1 MANIT
6 DIVNSIVRYLGKVS
20 ITLNGR
26 WKDNIEYDRLCVV
39 YDDFASYISKQKVPV
54 GTKLTNTTYWQVLS
68 NLQEEIKID
77 YETFKE
83 KVLEDIADLNK
94 RQIAGRI
101 VVDNDNEL
109 NALTIE
115 QVNAGAEVYVLDTK
129 KTYIIDSIDTQNNKD
144 YHEQVYNSLST
155 AAYSSVPK
163 EDRKVENIKVFKDYV
178 VEFGDKLTT
187 FPITLIQAIL
197 DLESGKNLSSL
208 LSMFN
213 YLVLPWNGNFAAT
226 VNEVPL
232 VMRNLGTLVTYKD
245 ADGFIWTK
253 RYKLSDFSNINW
265 SNIDNW
271 EGWDLNTA
279 KDEIIAVVE
288 KIFTNIDDYPPV
300 KEVVVQSVTTA
311 TNDVLNDIVSH
322 PDLYTKFKAI
332 IETKV
337 RDVFANL
344 DNYPDLKIL
353 LNTYVVN
360 QVNYIFNNID
370 NYPTLKTT
378 IENAI
383 KSVFTNIDSYPAVKK
398 VITDKIVEIAPT
410 LINSV
415 FNNINNYPTL
425 KSAIDLSVYNRT
437 DYVFNHLDDYP
448 TLKALIEAGSGG
460 GEQSSS
466 IPTINFETTDGS
478 IFTIS
483 NIDEVKSYILS
494 NVGMPSI
501 CIVNVIIESTIIYN
515 KLNCSIIRHENDC
528 LITCIGY
535 DYNSDNKFVFQGNI
549 ETNSFQ
555 FYLVEKPLGTIYI
568 KATYQTSLS
577 NGDKQFSIENN
588 AAVQIQKI
596 VEVYPLDVKV
606 YIFDCIITY
615 KTEDPVWATV
625 RGTMQFM
632 SDGANTNTAQITC
645 NFCESGNSKILI
657 KQEWSWLDINEPK
670 LILNGIIEYNTD
682 DFINKNQK
690 GAVSGICPLNASS
703 KVDAKYLPSYV
714 DDVIEFDIN
723 TDFANIS
730 EIVNHPAYTNK
741 TILANNK
748 TIAPYTNTVIK
759 TNNNTSISDWV
770 YESIEA
776 DKIYVSRTTNKV
788 YRWAGSGF
796 AEVGP
801 ASVVIGEIAGTA
813 YDGAKGKELKTLVD
827 SLPST
832 LLESAGA
839 GVDIASTDIELHFK
853 TKYYDSNTKT
863 YIGDNLYLNIPLA
876 TEQKAGL
883 LSPIEKQ
890 VVNGLLTIVGPE
902 FFYRLIGTNISIGN
916 QQWADISS
924 NNLFKKASA
933 IFIKNGDT
941 GKTITAT
948 VESFTDNNVADYKE
962 YNIVYTYIDEL
973 TQHYRYYAFIKHYGG
988 ATKANT
994 QLLVYYK
1001 ESVTK
1006 KGFELG
1012 EAFTWIIQQIN
1023 DVDGTWAVSEDDFAN
1038 KLAASG
1044 IQTDLYECSYPI
1056 QFMVNCCENQL
1067 PLVCKQR
1074 YVISGKHYYYSES
1087 VPVKCMHTNNGI
1099 NSINYYNFKVD
1110 FKNQSYQFNIRQDP
1124 DGLLTFEHG
1133 DVQ

>member
-77 YETFKE
+77 YETFKAE
-83 KVLEDIADLNK
+83 VLEDIADLNK

-101 VVDNDNEL
+101 VVNNDNEL

-163 EDRKVENIKVFKDYV
+163 EDRKVENIKVLKDYV

-265 SNIDNW
+265 PNIDNW

-311 TNDVLNDIVSH
+311 TNDVLNDIASH

-337 RDVFANL
+337 GDVFANL
-344 DNYPDLKIL
+344 DNYPDLKTL

-425 KSAIDLSVYNRT
+425 KSAINLSVYNRT

-448 TLKALIEAGSGG
+448 ALKALIEAGSGG
-460 GEQSSS
+460 GGQSSS

-501 CIVNVIIESTIIYN
+501 CIVNVITESTIIYN
-515 KLNCSIIRHENDC
+515 KLNCSIIRHGNDC

-568 KATYQTSLS
+568 KATYETSLS

-596 VEVYPLDVKV
+596 VEAYPLDVKV

-632 SDGANTNTAQITC
+632 SDGANTNIAQIIC

-670 LILNGIIEYNTD
+670 LILNGIIEYSTD

-690 GAVSGICPLNASS
+690 GAANGICPLNASS
-703 KVDAKYLPSYV
+703 KIDAKYLPSYV

-730 EIVNHPAYTNK
+730 EIVNHPTYTNK

-788 YRWAGSGF
+788 YRWTGSGF
-796 AEVGP
+796 AEIGP

-832 LLESAGA
+832 LLESTGA

-863 YIGDNLYLNIPLA
+863 YIGDDLYLNIPLA

-890 VVNGLLTIVGPE
+890 VVSGLLTIIEPE
-902 FFYRLIGTNISIGN
+902 FFDPLIGANISIGS

-933 IFIKNGDT
+933 IFIKNRNT
-941 GKTITAT
+941 GETITAA
-948 VESFTDNNVADYKE
+948 VESFTDNNIADYRE
-962 YNIVYTYIDEL
+962 YNIVYTYINKL
-973 TQHYRYYAFIKHYGG
+973 KQHYRYYAIIKHYGG

-994 QLLVYYK
+994 QLIVYYK
-1001 ESVTK
+1001 ETVTK

-1012 EAFTWIIQQIN
+1012 EAFNWIVQQIN
-1023 DVDGTWAVSEDDFAN
+1023 NIGGTWTISEDDFTN
-1038 KLAASG
+1038 ELDASG
-1044 IQTDLYECSYPI
+1044 VQTDLHECSYPI

-1067 PLVCKQR
+1067 PLVCKQT
-1074 YVISGKHYYYSES
+1074 YVISDRHYYSES
-1087 VPVKCMHTNNGI
+1087 VSVKCMCTNNGI

-1110 FKNQSYQFNIRQDP
+1110 FENQSYQFNIRKDY
-1124 DGLLTFEHG
+1124 DDLLTFEHG

>member
-77 YETFKE
+77 YETFKAE
-83 KVLEDIADLNK
+83 VLEDIADLNK

-101 VVDNDNEL
+101 VVGNDNEL

-129 KTYIIDSIDTQNNKD
+129 KTYIIDSIDTQNNKE

-155 AAYSSVPK
+155 VAYSSVPK
-163 EDRKVENIKVFKDYV
+163 EDRKVENIKILKDYAV
-178 VEFGDKLTT
+178 DFGDKLTT

-271 EGWDLNTA
+271 EGWDLNTV

-311 TNDVLNDIVSH
+311 TNDVLNDIASH

-337 RDVFANL
+337 GDVFANL

-360 QVNYIFNNID
+360 QVNYIFNNIN

-448 TLKALIEAGSGG
+448 ALKALIEAGSGG
-460 GEQSSS
+460 QSSS

-501 CIVNVIIESTIIYN
+501 CIVNVIAESTIIYN
-515 KLNCSIIRHENDC
+515 ELNCSIIRHENDC
-528 LITCIGY
+528 LITCIGC

-555 FYLVEKPLGTIYI
+555 FYIVEKPLGTIYI

-577 NGDKQFSIENN
+577 NGDKQFSIENG

-596 VEVYPLDVKV
+596 VEAYPLDVKV

-615 KTEDPVWATV
+615 KTEDPTWITV
-625 RGTMQFM
+625 RGTMQFF
-632 SDGANTNTAQITC
+632 SDGANTNTAQIAC
-645 NFCESGNSKILI
+645 NFCESGNGKILI
-657 KQEWSWLDINEPK
+657 KQEWSWSDINEPK
-670 LILNGIIEYNTD
+670 LILNGIIEYSTD

-703 KVDAKYLPSYV
+703 KVDSKYLPSYV
-714 DDVIEFDIN
+714 DDVM
-723 TDFANIS
+723 DFATSTNFANTS
-730 EIVNHPAYTNK
+730 EIIGSRAYTNQVIITGST
-741 TILANNK
+741 TINPYKNK
-748 TIAPYTNTVIK
+748 IIK
-759 TNNNTSISDWV
+759 LNANTSVNDWV
-770 YESIEA
+770 IEDLVA
-776 DKIYVSRTTNKV
+776 DKIYCNTTNNST
-788 YRWAGSGF
+788 YRWSGTTL
-796 AEVGP
+796 VPLVSGL
-801 ASVVIGEIAGTA
+801 VIGEVTGTA
-813 YDGAKGKELKTLVD
+813 YDGGKGKAVTDIVATLPSKLVD
-827 SLPST
+827 LQGISNNRNAAYYRIALQTS
-832 LLESAGA
+832 EKQDNGKYSAG
-839 GVDIASTDIELHFK
+839 TDQ
-853 TKYYDSNTKT
+853 
-863 YIGDNLYLNIPLA
+863 YIDIPLA
-876 TEQKAGL
+876 TAQYAGL
-883 LSPIEKQ
+883 ISPTEKSK
-890 VVNGLLTIVGPE
+890 L
-902 FFYRLIGTNISIGN
+902 TNIPKTLIFSSNTFANPDLNRPI
-916 QQWADISS
+916 DISLS
-924 NNLFKKASA
+924 GITFDS
-933 IFIKNGDT
+933 FIDADDIILKYEDSDGRTCVSKVENFNCYYDNGN
-941 GKTITAT
+941 
-948 VESFTDNNVADYKE
+948 S
-962 YNIVYTYIDEL
+962 IVKFTYIMYSYEQVFTRLYCKFVVLKNNMVEFLPYFQEDL
-973 TQHYRYYAFIKHYGG
+973 YKGG
-988 ATKANT
+988 
-994 QLLVYYK
+994 
-1001 ESVTK
+1001 
-1006 KGFELG
+1006 FDLG
-1012 EAFTWIIQQIN
+1012 EAFQWIFDKVTEYAGEAWSPTEDEFKSSLTAEAVYTQLNIVIN
-1023 DVDGTWAVSEDDFAN
+1023 PISFIV
-1038 KLAASG
+1038 
-1044 IQTDLYECSYPI
+1044 ECVKNNWP
-1056 QFMVNCCENQL
+1056 M
-1067 PLVCKQR
+1067 VCKLLFGYGNKQ
-1074 YVISGKHYYYSES
+1074 YYYDGK
-1087 VPVKCMHTNNGI
+1087 VPVVTGYTNSLSTNVNTCWLSATRDNTTI
-1099 NSINYYNFKVD
+1099 KFLIQV
-1110 FKNQSYQFNIRQDP
+1110 DP
-1124 DGLLTFEHG
+1124 DGLFTFKLDE
-1133 DVQ
+1133 

>member
-77 YETFKE
+77 YETFKAE
-83 KVLEDIADLNK
+83 VLEDIADLNK

-101 VVDNDNEL
+101 VVGNDNEL

-129 KTYIIDSIDTQNNKD
+129 KTYIIDSINTQNNKE

-163 EDRKVENIKVFKDYV
+163 EDRKVENIKVLKDYV

-311 TNDVLNDIVSH
+311 TNDVLNDIASH

-337 RDVFANL
+337 GDVFANL
-344 DNYPDLKIL
+344 DNYPDLKTL

-448 TLKALIEAGSGG
+448 ALKALIEAGSGG
-460 GEQSSS
+460 GGQSSS

-494 NVGMPSI
+494 NVGVPSI
-501 CIVNVIIESTIIYN
+501 CIVNIIAESTIIHN

-528 LITCIGY
+528 LITAIGY
-535 DYNSDNKFVFQGNI
+535 DYNADNKIVFQGNI

-555 FYLVEKPLGTIYI
+555 FYIIEKPLGTIYI

-577 NGDKQFSIENN
+577 DNRKQFSIENN
-588 AAVQIQKI
+588 ATIQIQKLI
-596 VEVYPLDVKV
+596 EAYPLDNKV

-615 KTEDPVWATV
+615 KTDDPIWTTV
-625 RGTMQFM
+625 KGTMQFM
-632 SDGANTNTAQITC
+632 SDGANTNTAQIIC

-670 LILNGIIEYNTD
+670 LILNGIIEYSTD

-690 GAVSGICPLNASS
+690 GAASGICPLNASS

-788 YRWAGSGF
+788 YRWTGSGF
-796 AEVGP
+796 AEIGP

-832 LLESAGA
+832 LLESTGA

-863 YIGDNLYLNIPLA
+863 YIGDDLYLNIPLA

-902 FFYRLIGTNISIGN
+902 FFYRIIGTNISIGN

-941 GKTITAT
+941 GETITAT
-948 VESFTDNNVADYKE
+948 VESFTDNNIADYRE
-962 YNIVYTYIDEL
+962 YNIVYTCINKL
-973 TQHYRYYAFIKHYGG
+973 KQHYRYYAIIKHYGG

-994 QLLVYYK
+994 QLIVYYK
-1001 ESVTK
+1001 ETVTK

-1023 DVDGTWAVSEDDFAN
+1023 DVGGTWGISEDDFAN
-1038 KLAASG
+1038 ELVASG
-1044 IQTDLYECSYPI
+1044 IQTDLHECSYPI
-1056 QFMVNCCENQL
+1056 QFMINCCENQL
-1067 PLVCKQR
+1067 PLVCKQT
-1074 YVISGKHYYYSES
+1074 YVISGKHYYSES
-1087 VPVKCMHTNNGI
+1087 APVKCMHTNNGI

-1110 FKNQSYQFNIRQDP
+1110 FKNQSSQFNIRKDS
-1124 DGLLTFEHG
+1124 DGLLTFEYG

>member
-77 YETFKE
+77 YETFKAE
-83 KVLEDIADLNK
+83 VLEDIADLNK

-163 EDRKVENIKVFKDYV
+163 EDRKVENIKVLKDYV

-311 TNDVLNDIVSH
+311 TNDVLNDIASH

-337 RDVFANL
+337 GDVFANL
-344 DNYPDLKIL
+344 DNYPDLKTL

-360 QVNYIFNNID
+360 QVNYIFNNIN

-448 TLKALIEAGSGG
+448 ELKALIEAGSGG
-460 GEQSSS
+460 GGQSSS

-494 NVGMPSI
+494 NVEMPSI
-501 CIVNVIIESTIIYN
+501 CIVNVIVESTIIYN

-528 LITCIGY
+528 LITAIGY
-535 DYNSDNKFVFQGNI
+535 DYNADNKFVFQGNI

-555 FYLVEKPLGTIYI
+555 FYIVEKPLGTIYI
-568 KATYQTSLS
+568 KAAYQTSLS

-596 VEVYPLDVKV
+596 VEAYPLDVKV

-615 KTEDPVWATV
+615 KTDDPIWATV
-625 RGTMQFM
+625 SGTMQFFV
-632 SDGANTNTAQITC
+632 DQNNAAVAQIIT
-645 NFCESGNSKILI
+645 NFCESGDDNIFT
-657 KQEWSWLDINEPK
+657 KQQWLWQDVNTNN
-670 LILNGIIEYNTD
+670 LILEKITYYNTSQ
-682 DFINKNQK
+682 FISSADK
-690 GAVSGICPLNASS
+690 GRASGICPLNASS

-714 DDVIEFDIN
+714 DDVMDFTTSTN
-723 TDFANIS
+723 FANIS
-730 EIVNHPAYTNK
+730 EIIGHIAYTNQVIITGSTTVNPYK
-741 TILANNK
+741 NK
-748 TIAPYTNTVIK
+748 IIK
-759 TNNNTSISDWV
+759 LNANTSVNDWV
-770 YESIEA
+770 YEDLVA
-776 DKIYVSRTTNKV
+776 DKIYCNTTNNST
-788 YRWAGSGF
+788 YRWSGTALAPLGAG
-796 AEVGP
+796 
-801 ASVVIGEIAGTA
+801 VVIGEVTGTA
-813 YDGAKGKELKTLVD
+813 YDGGKGKAVTDIVATLPTKLVD
-827 SLPST
+827 LQAISNNRNAAYYRIALQTS
-832 LLESAGA
+832 EKQDNGKYGA
-839 GVDIASTDIELHFK
+839 GTDQ
-853 TKYYDSNTKT
+853 
-863 YIGDNLYLNIPLA
+863 YIDIPLA
-876 TEQKAGL
+876 TAQYAGL
-883 LSPIEKQ
+883 ISPTEKSK
-890 VVNGLLTIVGPE
+890 L
-902 FFYRLIGTNISIGN
+902 TNIPKTLIFSSNTFANPDLNRPI
-916 QQWADISS
+916 DISLS
-924 NNLFKKASA
+924 GITFDS
-933 IFIKNGDT
+933 FIDADDIILKYEDSDGRTCVSKVENFNCYYDNGN
-941 GKTITAT
+941 
-948 VESFTDNNVADYKE
+948 S
-962 YNIVYTYIDEL
+962 IVKFTYIMYSYEQVFTRLYCKFVVLENNMVEFLPYFQEDL
-973 TQHYRYYAFIKHYGG
+973 YKGG
-988 ATKANT
+988 
-994 QLLVYYK
+994 
-1001 ESVTK
+1001 
-1006 KGFELG
+1006 FDLG
-1012 EAFTWIIQQIN
+1012 EAFQFIYDKVTEYSSEEWSPTDIEFKNEIDANGIHTQLSIVN
-1023 DVDGTWAVSEDDFAN
+1023 DPVGFIATCCQNNYPMVCKLKFRYAN
-1038 KLAASG
+1038 KNYY
-1044 IQTDLYECSYPI
+1044 DD
-1056 QFMVNCCENQL
+1056 
-1067 PLVCKQR
+1067 
-1074 YVISGKHYYYSES
+1074 GK
-1087 VPVKCMHTNNGI
+1087 VPVVTGYTNNAST
-1099 NSINYYNFKVD
+1099 SINTCYL
-1110 FKNQSYQFNIRQDP
+1110 SATRENITVKFLLQVDP
-1124 DGLLTFEHG
+1124 DGLFTFKLNN
-1133 DVQ
+1133 

>member
-77 YETFKE
+77 YETFKAE
-83 KVLEDIADLNK
+83 VLEDIADLNK

-101 VVDNDNEL
+101 VVGNDNEL

-129 KTYIIDSIDTQNNKD
+129 KTYIIDSIDTQNNKE

-155 AAYSSVPK
+155 VAYSSVPK
-163 EDRKVENIKVFKDYV
+163 EDRKVENIKILKDYAV
-178 VEFGDKLTT
+178 DFGDKLTT

-271 EGWDLNTA
+271 EGWDLNTV

-300 KEVVVQSVTTA
+300 KEVVVQSVTAA
-311 TNDVLNDIVSH
+311 TNDVLNDIASH

-337 RDVFANL
+337 GDVFANL
-344 DNYPDLKIL
+344 DNYPDLKTL

-448 TLKALIEAGSGG
+448 ALKDLIEAGSGG
-460 GEQSSS
+460 GGQSSS

-494 NVGMPSI
+494 NVGTPSI
-501 CIVNVIIESTIIYN
+501 CIVNVIVESTIIYN

-535 DYNSDNKFVFQGNI
+535 NYNSDNKFVFQGNI

-555 FYLVEKPLGTIYI
+555 LYIVEKPLGTIYI

-596 VEVYPLDVKV
+596 VEAYPLDVKA

-632 SDGANTNTAQITC
+632 SDGANTNTAQIIC

-670 LILNGIIEYNTD
+670 LILNGIIEYSTD

-690 GAVSGICPLNASS
+690 GAASGICPLNASS
-703 KVDAKYLPSYV
+703 KVDSKYLPSYV
-714 DDVIEFDIN
+714 DDVM
-723 TDFANIS
+723 DFATSTNFANTS
-730 EIVNHPAYTNK
+730 EIIGHSAYTNQVIITGST
-741 TILANNK
+741 TINPYKNK
-748 TIAPYTNTVIK
+748 IIK
-759 TNNNTSISDWV
+759 LNANTSVNDWV
-770 YESIEA
+770 IEDLVA
-776 DKIYVSRTTNKV
+776 DKIYCNTTNNST
-788 YRWAGSGF
+788 YRWSGTTL
-796 AEVGP
+796 VPLVSGL
-801 ASVVIGEIAGTA
+801 VIGEVTGTA
-813 YDGAKGKELKTLVD
+813 YDGGKGKAVTDIVATLPSKLVD
-827 SLPST
+827 LQGISNNRNVAYYRIALQTS
-832 LLESAGA
+832 EKQDNGKYSAG
-839 GVDIASTDIELHFK
+839 TDQ
-853 TKYYDSNTKT
+853 
-863 YIGDNLYLNIPLA
+863 YIDIPLA
-876 TEQKAGL
+876 TAQYAGL
-883 LSPIEKQ
+883 ISPIEKQ

-902 FFYRLIGTNISIGN
+902 FFNRLIGTNISIGS

-924 NNLFKKASA
+924 NDLFKKASA

-941 GKTITAT
+941 GETITAT
-948 VESFTDNNVADYKE
+948 VESFTDNNIADYRE
-962 YNIVYTYIDEL
+962 YNIVYTYINKL
-973 TQHYRYYAFIKHYGG
+973 KQHYRYYAIIKHYGG

-994 QLLVYYK
+994 QLIIYYK
-1001 ESVTK
+1001 ETVTK

-1012 EAFTWIIQQIN
+1012 EAFTWIVQQIN
-1023 DVDGTWAVSEDDFAN
+1023 DIGGTWPISENDFAN
-1038 KLAASG
+1038 ELAASG
-1044 IQTDLYECSYPI
+1044 IQTNLHECSHPI
-1056 QFMVNCCENQL
+1056 QFMVSCCKNQL
-1067 PLVCKQR
+1067 PLVCTQT
-1074 YVISGKHYYYSES
+1074 YVISGRRYYSES
-1087 VPVKCMHTNNGI
+1087 VPVKCMYTNNGT

-1110 FKNQSYQFNIRQDP
+1110 FENQSYQFKIREDY
-1124 DGLLTFEHG
+1124 DGLLTFEYG

>member
-77 YETFKE
+77 YETFKAE
-83 KVLEDIADLNK
+83 VLEDIADLNK

-163 EDRKVENIKVFKDYV
+163 EDRKAENIKVLKDYV

-213 YLVLPWNGNFAAT
+213 YFVLPWNGNFAAT

-271 EGWDLNTA
+271 EGWDLNTV

-311 TNDVLNDIVSH
+311 TNDVLNDIASH

-337 RDVFANL
+337 GDVFANL

-360 QVNYIFNNID
+360 QVNYIFNNIN

-448 TLKALIEAGSGG
+448 ALKALIEAGSGE

-501 CIVNVIIESTIIYN
+501 CIVNVIAESTIIYN

-528 LITCIGY
+528 LITAIGY
-535 DYNSDNKFVFQGNI
+535 DYNADNKFVFQGNI

-555 FYLVEKPLGTIYI
+555 FYIVEKPLGTIYI

-577 NGDKQFSIENN
+577 NGDKQFSIEND

-596 VEVYPLDVKV
+596 VEAYPLDVKV

-632 SDGANTNTAQITC
+632 SDGANTNTAQIIC

-657 KQEWSWLDINEPK
+657 KQEWSWLDINESK
-670 LILNGIIEYNTD
+670 LILNDIIEYSTD

-690 GAVSGICPLNASS
+690 GAASGICPLNASS

-714 DDVIEFDIN
+714 DDVMDFTTSTN
-723 TDFANIS
+723 FANTS
-730 EIVNHPAYTNK
+730 EIIGHIAYTNQVIITGSTTVNPYK
-741 TILANNK
+741 NK
-748 TIAPYTNTVIK
+748 IIK
-759 TNNNTSISDWV
+759 LNANTSVNDWV
-770 YESIEA
+770 YEDLVA
-776 DKIYVSRTTNKV
+776 DKIYCNTTNNST
-788 YRWAGSGF
+788 YRWSGTALAPLGAG
-796 AEVGP
+796 
-801 ASVVIGEIAGTA
+801 VVIGEVTGTA
-813 YDGAKGKELKTLVD
+813 YDGGKGKAVTDIVATLPTKLVD
-827 SLPST
+827 LQAISNNRNAAYYRIALQTS
-832 LLESAGA
+832 EKQDNGKYGA
-839 GVDIASTDIELHFK
+839 GTDQ
-853 TKYYDSNTKT
+853 
-863 YIGDNLYLNIPLA
+863 YIDIPLA
-876 TEQKAGL
+876 TAQYAGL
-883 LSPIEKQ
+883 ISPTEKSK
-890 VVNGLLTIVGPE
+890 L
-902 FFYRLIGTNISIGN
+902 TNIPKTLIFSSNTFANPDLNRPI
-916 QQWADISS
+916 DISLS
-924 NNLFKKASA
+924 GITFDS
-933 IFIKNGDT
+933 FIDADDIILKYEDSDGRTCVSKVENFNCYYDNGN
-941 GKTITAT
+941 
-948 VESFTDNNVADYKE
+948 S
-962 YNIVYTYIDEL
+962 IVKFTYIMYSYEQVFTRLYCKFVVLENNMVEFLPYFQEDL
-973 TQHYRYYAFIKHYGG
+973 YKGG
-988 ATKANT
+988 
-994 QLLVYYK
+994 
-1001 ESVTK
+1001 
-1006 KGFELG
+1006 FDLG
-1012 EAFTWIIQQIN
+1012 EAFQWIFDKLTEYASETWSPTE
-1023 DVDGTWAVSEDDFAN
+1023 DEFKSSLTAEAVYTQLNIVNSPISFIAECVKNNWPMVCKLQFGYAN
-1038 KLAASG
+1038 K
-1044 IQTDLYECSYPI
+1044 Q
-1056 QFMVNCCENQL
+1056 
-1067 PLVCKQR
+1067 
-1074 YVISGKHYYYSES
+1074 YYYDGK
-1087 VPVKCMHTNNGI
+1087 VPVVTGYTNSLSTNI
-1099 NSINYYNFKVD
+1099 NTCWLSATRENTTIKFLIQV
-1110 FKNQSYQFNIRQDP
+1110 DP
-1124 DGLLTFEHG
+1124 DGLFTFKL
-1133 DVQ
+1133 DN

>member
-26 WKDNIEYDRLCVV
+26 WKDNIEYDRLCIV

-77 YETFKE
+77 YETFKAE
-83 KVLEDIADLNK
+83 VLEDIADLNK

-109 NALTIE
+109 NTLTIE

-163 EDRKVENIKVFKDYV
+163 EDRKVENIKVLKDYV

-311 TNDVLNDIVSH
+311 TNDVLNDIASH

-337 RDVFANL
+337 GDVFANL
-344 DNYPDLKIL
+344 DNYPDLKTL

-360 QVNYIFNNID
+360 QVNYIFNNIND
-370 NYPTLKTT
+370 YPTLKTT

-383 KSVFTNIDSYPAVKK
+383 NSVFTNINSYPAVKK
-398 VITDKIVEIAPT
+398 VITDKIVKIVPT

-460 GEQSSS
+460 GGQSSS

-501 CIVNVIIESTIIYN
+501 CIVNATIESIIIYN
-515 KLNCSIIRHENDC
+515 ELNCSIIRHENDC
-528 LITCIGY
+528 LITAIGY
-535 DYNSDNKFVFQGNI
+535 DYNADNKFVFQGNI

-555 FYLVEKPLGTIYI
+555 FYVVEKPLGTIYI

-588 AAVQIQKI
+588 VVVQIQKI
-596 VEVYPLDVKV
+596 VEAYPLDVKV

-615 KTEDPVWATV
+615 KTKDPVWTTV

-632 SDGANTNTAQITC
+632 SDGANTNTAQIIC

-670 LILNGIIEYNTD
+670 LILNGIIEYSTD

-690 GAVSGICPLNASS
+690 GAASGICPLNASS

-714 DDVIEFDIN
+714 DDVMDFTTSTN
-723 TDFANIS
+723 FANTS
-730 EIVNHPAYTNK
+730 EIIGHIAYTNQVIITGSTTVNPYK
-741 TILANNK
+741 NK
-748 TIAPYTNTVIK
+748 IIK
-759 TNNNTSISDWV
+759 LNANTSVNDWV
-770 YESIEA
+770 YEDLVA
-776 DKIYVSRTTNKV
+776 DKIYCNTTNNST
-788 YRWAGSGF
+788 YRWSGTALAPLGAG
-796 AEVGP
+796 
-801 ASVVIGEIAGTA
+801 VVIGEVTGTA
-813 YDGAKGKELKTLVD
+813 YDGGKGKAVTDIVATLPTKLVD
-827 SLPST
+827 LQAISNNRNAAYYRIALQTS
-832 LLESAGA
+832 EKQDNGKYGA
-839 GVDIASTDIELHFK
+839 GTDQ
-853 TKYYDSNTKT
+853 
-863 YIGDNLYLNIPLA
+863 YIDIPLA
-876 TEQKAGL
+876 TAQYAGL
-883 LSPIEKQ
+883 ISPTEKSK
-890 VVNGLLTIVGPE
+890 L
-902 FFYRLIGTNISIGN
+902 TNIPKTLIFSSNTFANPNLNRPI
-916 QQWADISS
+916 DISLS
-924 NNLFKKASA
+924 GITFDS
-933 IFIKNGDT
+933 FINADDIILKYEDSDGRTCVSKVENFNCYYDNGN
-941 GKTITAT
+941 
-948 VESFTDNNVADYKE
+948 S
-962 YNIVYTYIDEL
+962 IVKFTYIMHSYEQVFTRLYCKFVVLENNMVEFLPYFQEDL
-973 TQHYRYYAFIKHYGG
+973 YKGG
-988 ATKANT
+988 
-994 QLLVYYK
+994 
-1001 ESVTK
+1001 
-1006 KGFELG
+1006 FDLG
-1012 EAFTWIIQQIN
+1012 EAFQWIFDKVTEYSSETWSPTE
-1023 DVDGTWAVSEDDFAN
+1023 DEFKSLLTAEAVYTQLNIVNNPISF
-1038 KLAASG
+1038 
-1044 IQTDLYECSYPI
+1044 IVECVKNNWP
-1056 QFMVNCCENQL
+1056 M
-1067 PLVCKQR
+1067 VCKLLFGYGNKQ
-1074 YVISGKHYYYSES
+1074 YYYDGK
-1087 VPVKCMHTNNGI
+1087 VPVVTGYTNSLSTNI
-1099 NSINYYNFKVD
+1099 NTCWLSATRENTTIEFLIQV
-1110 FKNQSYQFNIRQDP
+1110 DP
-1124 DGLLTFEHG
+1124 DGLLTFKLNN
-1133 DVQ
+1133 

>member
-115 QVNAGAEVYVLDTK
+115 QVNAGTEVYVLDTK
-129 KTYIIDSIDTQNNKD
+129 KTYIIDSIDTQNNKE

-155 AAYSSVPK
+155 VAYSSIPK
-163 EDRKVENIKVFKDYV
+163 EDRKVENIKVLKDYS

-232 VMRNLGTLVTYKD
+232 VIRNLGTLVTYKD

-271 EGWDLNTA
+271 EGWDLNAA

-288 KIFTNIDDYPPV
+288 KIFMNIDNYPPV

-322 PDLYTKFKAI
+322 PDLYAKFKAI

-337 RDVFANL
+337 GDVFKNL
-344 DNYPDLKIL
+344 DSYPDLKKL

-360 QVNYIFNNID
+360 QVNYIFANID
-370 NYPTLKTT
+370 SYPVLKTT
-378 IENAI
+378 IENSI
-383 KSVFTNIDSYPAVKK
+383 KSVFTNIDNYPVLKK
-398 VITDKIVEIAPT
+398 VITDKIVEIAPS
-410 LINSV
+410 LINTI
-415 FNNINNYPTL
+415 FTNINNYPTL
-425 KSAIDLSVYNRT
+425 KSAIELGVYSRT
-437 DYVFNHLDDYP
+437 DYIFKHLDDYP
-448 TLKALIEAGSGG
+448 ELKALIGAGSG
-460 GEQSSS
+460 SSKS
-466 IPTINFETTDGS
+466 DILTVKFNHSDGDNVQ
-478 IFTIS
+478 IV
-483 NIDEVKSYILS
+483 NIDEARIGVEDIKLMDYKHCLIEIILNNISVWKCIGSVIKIGENDYNFSYIA
-494 NVGMPSI
+494 P
-501 CIVNVIIESTIIYN
+501 
-515 KLNCSIIRHENDC
+515 LNGFSHR
-528 LITCIGY
+528 T
-535 DYNSDNKFVFQGNI
+535 VFRGNI
-549 ETNSFQ
+549 VTNSFTM
-555 FYLVEKPLGTIYI
+555 YYEEKSNSTIYI
-568 KATYQTSLS
+568 RAEHSSNLPDGKVQFTIQNEAGRQIWDFADVYSLL
-577 NGDKQFSIENN
+577 N
-588 AAVQIQKI
+588 
-596 VEVYPLDVKV
+596 KV
-606 YIFDCIITY
+606 YIFDCVITY
-615 KTEDPVWATV
+615 KTDDPIWVTV
-625 RGTMQFM
+625 SGTMQFFADQNNAAVAQIIT
-632 SDGANTNTAQITC
+632 SFYEGGDGNIFTKQQWLWQDINTN
-645 NFCESGNSKILI
+645 N
-657 KQEWSWLDINEPK
+657 
-670 LILNGIIEYNTD
+670 LILEKITYYSTSQ
-682 DFINKNQK
+682 FISSADK
-690 GAVSGICPLNASS
+690 GRASGICPLNASS

-723 TDFANIS
+723 IDFTNIS
-730 EIVNHPAYTNK
+730 EIINHPAYTNK
-741 TILANNK
+741 IILANNK

-759 TNNNTSISDWV
+759 TNNNTSTSDWV
-770 YESIEA
+770 YEAILS
-776 DKIYVSRTTNKV
+776 DKIYVNRATNKV
-788 YRWAGSGF
+788 YRWTGSGF
-796 AEVGP
+796 AEIGP

-832 LLESAGA
+832 LLESTGA
-839 GVDIASTDIELHFK
+839 SVDIASTDIELHFK

-863 YIGDNLYLNIPLA
+863 YIGDDLYLNIPLA

-902 FFYRLIGTNISIGN
+902 FFYHLIGINISIGS

-933 IFIKNGDT
+933 IFIKNGNT
-941 GKTITAT
+941 GETITAT
-948 VESFTDNNVADYKE
+948 VESFTDNNIADYRE
-962 YNIVYTYIDEL
+962 YNIVYTYINKL
-973 TQHYRYYAFIKHYGG
+973 KQHYRYYAIIKHYGG

-994 QLLVYYK
+994 QLIIYYK
-1001 ESVTK
+1001 ETVTK

-1012 EAFTWIIQQIN
+1012 EAFTWIVQQIN
-1023 DVDGTWAVSEDDFAN
+1023 DIGGTWAISEDDFAN
-1038 KLAASG
+1038 ELAASG
-1044 IQTDLYECSYPI
+1044 IQTDLDECTYPI
-1056 QFMVNCCENQL
+1056 QFMVSCCENQL
-1067 PLVCKQR
+1067 PLVCKQI
-1074 YVISGKHYYYSES
+1074 YIISGRRYYSES
-1087 VPVKCMHTNNGI
+1087 VPVKCMYTNNGI

-1110 FKNQSYQFNIRQDP
+1110 FRNQSYQFKIKKDS
-1124 DGLLTFEHG
+1124 DGLLTFEYG

>member
-77 YETFKE
+77 YETFKAE
-83 KVLEDIADLNK
+83 VLEDIADLNK

-163 EDRKVENIKVFKDYV
+163 EDRKVENIKVLKDYV

-271 EGWDLNTA
+271 EGWDLNAA

-311 TNDVLNDIVSH
+311 TNDVLNDIASH

-337 RDVFANL
+337 GDVFANL
-344 DNYPDLKIL
+344 DNYPDLKTL

-360 QVNYIFNNID
+360 QVNYIFNNIN

-448 TLKALIEAGSGG
+448 ALKALIKAGSGG
-460 GEQSSS
+460 GGQSSS

-483 NIDEVKSYILS
+483 NIDEVESYILS

-501 CIVNVIIESTIIYN
+501 CIVNVIAESTIIYN

-528 LITCIGY
+528 LITGIGY

-568 KATYQTSLS
+568 KATYGTSLS

-596 VEVYPLDVKV
+596 VEAYPLDVKV

-632 SDGANTNTAQITC
+632 SDGANTNAAQITC

-670 LILNGIIEYNTD
+670 LIFNGIIEYSTD

-690 GAVSGICPLNASS
+690 GAASGICPLNASS

-741 TILANNK
+741 IILANNK

-759 TNNNTSISDWV
+759 TNNNTSTSDWV
-770 YESIEA
+770 YEAILS
-776 DKIYVSRTTNKV
+776 DKIYVNRVTNKV
-788 YRWAGSGF
+788 YRWTGSGF
-796 AEVGP
+796 AEIGP
-801 ASVVIGEIAGTA
+801 ASVVIGEVAGTA
-813 YDGAKGKELKTLVD
+813 YDGGKGKELKIIVD

-832 LLESAGA
+832 LLESTGA
-839 GVDIASTDIELHFK
+839 SVNIASTDIKLYFQ

-863 YIGDNLYLNIPLA
+863 YLGDDLYLNIPLA

-890 VVNGLLTIVGPE
+890 VVSGLLTIVGPE
-902 FFYRLIGTNISIGN
+902 FFYRLIGTNISIGS

-933 IFIKNGDT
+933 IFIKNGNT
-941 GKTITAT
+941 GETITAT
-948 VESFTDNNVADYKE
+948 VESFTDNNIADYRE
-962 YNIVYTYIDEL
+962 YNIVYTYINEL
-973 TQHYRYYAFIKHYGG
+973 KQHYRYYAIIKHYGG

-994 QLLVYYK
+994 QLIIYYK
-1001 ESVTK
+1001 ETVTK

-1012 EAFTWIIQQIN
+1012 EAFTWIVQQIN
-1023 DVDGTWAVSEDDFAN
+1023 DIGGTWAISEDDFAN
-1038 KLAASG
+1038 ELVASG
-1044 IQTDLYECSYPI
+1044 IQTDLHECSYPI
-1056 QFMVNCCENQL
+1056 QFMINCCENQL
-1067 PLVCKQR
+1067 PLVCKQT
-1074 YVISGKHYYYSES
+1074 YIISGRRYYSES
-1087 VPVKCMHTNNGI
+1087 VPVKCMYTNNGI

-1110 FKNQSYQFNIRQDP
+1110 FKNQSYQFKIKKDS
-1124 DGLLTFEHG
+1124 DGLLTFEYG

>member
-77 YETFKE
+77 YETFKAE
-83 KVLEDIADLNK
+83 VLEDIGDLNK

-163 EDRKVENIKVFKDYV
+163 EDRKVENIKVLKDYV

-311 TNDVLNDIVSH
+311 TNDVLNDITSH
-322 PDLYTKFKAI
+322 PDLYSKFKAI

-337 RDVFANL
+337 GDVFANL
-344 DNYPDLKIL
+344 DNYPDLKTL

-360 QVNYIFNNID
+360 QVNYVFNNIN

-448 TLKALIEAGSGG
+448 ALKALIEAGSGG
-460 GEQSSS
+460 GGQSSS

-494 NVGMPSI
+494 NVGVPSI
-501 CIVNVIIESTIIYN
+501 CIVNVIAESTIIYN

-528 LITCIGY
+528 LITAIGY
-535 DYNSDNKFVFQGNI
+535 DYNADNKFVFQGNI

-555 FYLVEKPLGTIYI
+555 FYIVEKPLGTIYI

-577 NGDKQFSIENN
+577 NGDKQFSIEND

-596 VEVYPLDVKV
+596 VEAYPLDVKV

-670 LILNGIIEYNTD
+670 LILNGIIEYSTD

-690 GAVSGICPLNASS
+690 GAASGICPLNASS

-714 DDVIEFDIN
+714 DDVMDFTISTN
-723 TDFANIS
+723 FANTS
-730 EIVNHPAYTNK
+730 EIIGHIAYTNK
-741 TILANNK
+741 VIITGSTTVNPYKNK
-748 TIAPYTNTVIK
+748 IIK
-759 TNNNTSISDWV
+759 LNANTSVNDWV
-770 YESIEA
+770 YEDLVA
-776 DKIYVSRTTNKV
+776 DKIYCNTTNNST
-788 YRWAGSGF
+788 YRWSGTALAPLGAG
-796 AEVGP
+796 
-801 ASVVIGEIAGTA
+801 VVIGEVTGTA
-813 YDGAKGKELKTLVD
+813 YDGGKGKAVTDIIATLPTKLVD
-827 SLPST
+827 LQAISNNRNAAYYRIALQTS
-832 LLESAGA
+832 EKQDNGKYGA
-839 GVDIASTDIELHFK
+839 GTDQ
-853 TKYYDSNTKT
+853 
-863 YIGDNLYLNIPLA
+863 YIDIPLA
-876 TEQKAGL
+876 TAQYAGL
-883 LSPIEKQ
+883 ISPTEKSK
-890 VVNGLLTIVGPE
+890 L
-902 FFYRLIGTNISIGN
+902 TNIPKTLIFSSNTFANPDLNRPI
-916 QQWADISS
+916 DISLS
-924 NNLFKKASA
+924 GITFDS
-933 IFIKNGDT
+933 FIDADDIILKYEDSDGRTCVSKVENFNCYYDNGN
-941 GKTITAT
+941 
-948 VESFTDNNVADYKE
+948 S
-962 YNIVYTYIDEL
+962 IVKFTYIMHSYEQVFTRLYCKFVVLENNMVEFLPYFQEDL
-973 TQHYRYYAFIKHYGG
+973 YKGG
-988 ATKANT
+988 
-994 QLLVYYK
+994 
-1001 ESVTK
+1001 
-1006 KGFELG
+1006 FDLG
-1012 EAFTWIIQQIN
+1012 EAFQWIF
-1023 DVDGTWAVSEDDFAN
+1023 DKLTEYAGEAWSPTEDEFKSSLTAEAVYTQLNIVNNPISFIAECVKNNWPMVCKLQFGYAN
-1038 KLAASG
+1038 K
-1044 IQTDLYECSYPI
+1044 Q
-1056 QFMVNCCENQL
+1056 
-1067 PLVCKQR
+1067 
-1074 YVISGKHYYYSES
+1074 YYYDGK
-1087 VPVKCMHTNNGI
+1087 VPVVTGYTNSLSTNVNTCWLSATRENTTI
-1099 NSINYYNFKVD
+1099 KFLIQVD
-1110 FKNQSYQFNIRQDP
+1110 S
-1124 DGLLTFEHG
+1124 DGLLTFKL
-1133 DVQ
+1133 DN